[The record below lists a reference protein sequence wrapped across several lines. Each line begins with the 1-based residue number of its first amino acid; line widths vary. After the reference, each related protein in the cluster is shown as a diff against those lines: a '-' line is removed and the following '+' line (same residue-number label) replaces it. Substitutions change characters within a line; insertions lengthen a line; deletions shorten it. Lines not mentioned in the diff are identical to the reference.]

1 MGHYAEVEFKGR
13 RLDYFGVP
21 DELTFK
27 KNDIVIL
34 ESDNGIDAGKIHRLL
49 SQLSS
54 CMKKGKVYKIIRKIS
69 SDDLDTMRENKIKE
83 KVAKPIAKRLFKKHE
98 LNIKLSD
105 IEYQLDRN
113 KITFYFT
120 SDERVDFRELV
131 KELAWEFKARTELRQ
146 INAREAA
153 RKIGGCG
160 PCGLQLCCTTC
171 ILRDFSPVSTQF
183 AKDQMMSAIP
193 AKLTGVCGRLRC
205 CLRYEL
211 EMYKEQLTKFP
222 EVTTLVNTPA
232 GKASVEKIDIF
243 KEEVSLRF
251 DDGSSE
257 LLPLEDVQ
265 LLMRN

>member
-1 MGHYAEVEFKGR
+1 MSHYAEVEFKGK
-13 RLDYFGVP
+13 RLDYYEVP
-21 DELTFK
+21 DVLTIK
-27 KNDIVIL
+27 KDDIVIL
-34 ESDNGIDAGKIHRLL
+34 ESDNGIDAGEIHRFL

-54 CMKKGKVYKIIRKIS
+54 CMINGNVYKIIRKAS
-69 SDDLDTMRENKIKE
+69 SDDIDKMLQNHLKE
-83 KVAKPIAKRLFKKHE
+83 DSAKPIVKQLFKKHK
-98 LNIKLSD
+98 LDIKLSEV
-105 IEYQLDRN
+105 EYQLDRN
-113 KITFYFT
+113 KVTFYFT

-131 KELAWEFKARTELRQ
+131 KELAQKFKARIELRQ

-171 ILRDFSPVSTQF
+171 ITRDFKPISTQF
-183 AKDQMMSAIP
+183 AKDQMMTVNPS
-193 AKLTGVCGRLRC
+193 KLTGACGRLRC
-205 CLRYEL
+205 CLRFEL

-222 EVTTLVNTPA
+222 AVNSIINTPA
-232 GKASVEKIDIF
+232 GKANVRKIDIF

-265 LLMRN
+265 LMMRN